1 MLFAA
6 MRAEECGEEGPIES
20 PSADSAAGVGRGP
33 VPCRRR
39 CSVCHGLH
47 RDTSVKQGQVAHL
60 DQDRT
65 NHSLDNLAFL
75 CLPHHDEYDGTTS
88 QSKGLTAAEVRRFR
102 KELHEVIA
110 AAWRV
115 PVQLAGVLVAPLGV
129 SGKYVRETDS
139 EYADLEVT
147 EQPTETVRVVGW
159 AVWGTKREFGPNLG
173 DVEFE
178 APMVDRTV
186 TFVDERRT
194 GEPYRLEIR
203 FEASGAVAREQYAVG
218 YFGMNV
224 SFDGTY
230 RRL

>member
-1 MLFAA
+1 M
-6 MRAEECGEEGPIES
+6 
-20 PSADSAAGVGRGP
+20 
-33 VPCRRR
+33 
-39 CSVCHGLH
+39 
-47 RDTSVKQGQVAHL
+47 
-60 DQDRT
+60 
-65 NHSLDNLAFL
+65 
-75 CLPHHDEYDGTTS
+75 
-88 QSKGLTAAEVRRFR
+88 
-102 KELHEVIA
+102 IA

>member
-1 MLFAA
+1 MKKA
-6 MRAEECGEEGPIES
+6 
-20 PSADSAAGVGRGP
+20 PSSRRRQIPRQVLDEVLYL
-33 VPCRRR
+33 CRRR

-47 RDTSVKQGQVAHL
+47 RDASVKQGQVAHL

-65 NHSLDNLAFL
+65 NHTLDNLAFL
-75 CLPHHDEYDGTTS
+75 CLAHHDEYDGITS

-129 SGKYVRETDS
+129 SGKYVRETDC
-139 EYADLEVT
+139 EVAELEVT
-147 EQPTETVRVVGW
+147 EQPEGTARVVGW

-173 DVEFE
+173 DIEFE
-178 APMVDRTV
+178 APLVDRTV

-203 FEASGAVAREQYAVG
+203 FEASGAVAREQYAAG